1 MSRSLDAHDRL
12 QQLEAIIGAPAG
24 HLGLAEL
31 LTETLRRLRD
41 VMAVDTATVLR
52 YQANG
57 RQLVAFAAA
66 GIEEEVHQG
75 VRVPVGSGFAGKV
88 ALERAPVII
97 DHVDETTVVNSLLW
111 ERGLHSLLGV
121 PMLAGSELV
130 GVLHVGSVPPR
141 QFTDS
146 DVATM
151 QLVAD
156 RLAMAIQVEAL
167 EENRTAT
174 VALQR
179 SLLPSSL
186 PEVAGLAFG
195 ARYVPGA
202 ETGLGG
208 DWYDL
213 FSLPGD
219 RLGVVMGD
227 VSGHGLEAAVIMG
240 RLRSALRAYALD
252 CESPAEVL
260 AKLDRKANHFEHGA
274 MATVAYGIIGPSR
287 DSLTLSLAGHLPP
300 VLALPGEAAGRL
312 VDAPPDPPIGLTI
325 GQPERRTSV
334 VGLPPGAVLA
344 FYTDGLVERRDRP
357 VDTGMHQLEAAV
369 RAAEPE
375 RVCARIMAAM
385 IGNKAAQDDV
395 ALLAIQRRSVPT
407 GS

>member
-1 MSRSLDAHDRL
+1 MSRSLGAHDRL
-12 QQLEAIIGAPAG
+12 RLVETIIGAPAG
-24 HLGLAEL
+24 HLVLAEVL
-31 LTETLRRLRD
+31 VETLQRLRE

-52 YQANG
+52 YQPSA

-75 VRVPVGSGFAGKV
+75 VRIPVGSGFAGRV
-88 ALERAPVII
+88 ALERVPVIL
-97 DHVDETTVVNSLLW
+97 DQVDETTVVNSLLW
-111 ERGLHSLLGV
+111 ERGLHSMLGV
-121 PMLAGSELV
+121 PMIAGSELV
-130 GVLHVGSVPPR
+130 GVLHVGSVEPR
-141 QFTDS
+141 PFGEP

-151 QLVAD
+151 QLLAD
-156 RLAMAIQVEAL
+156 RLATAIQLEAR

-186 PEVAGLAFG
+186 PEVPGLSFG

-213 FSLPGD
+213 FTLPGD
-219 RLGVVMGD
+219 RIGVVMGD
-227 VSGHGLEAAVIMG
+227 VSGHGLDAAVIMG

-274 MATVAYGIIGPSR
+274 MATVAYGIIGPGR
-287 DSLTLSLAGHLPP
+287 EAVTLSLAGHLPP
-300 VLALPGEAAGRL
+300 VLAVPGAAGRL
-312 VDAPPDPPIGLTI
+312 VDVPPDPPIGLTI
-325 GQPERRTSV
+325 GEPERRMTIV
-334 VGLPPGAVLA
+334 DLPPGSVLA

-357 VDTGMHQLEAAV
+357 VDTGMRLLADTVYAG
-369 RAAEPE
+369 EPE
-375 RVCARIMAAM
+375 RLCAQIMAAL
-385 IGNKAAQDDV
+385 IGGRAAQDDV
-395 ALLAIQRRSVPT
+395 ALLTIQRRAVPA
-407 GS
+407 GG

>member
-1 MSRSLDAHDRL
+1 MSRSLDAQNRL
-12 QQLEAIIGAPAG
+12 QQLEAIIGAPAA
-24 HLGLAEL
+24 HLGLAEML
-31 LTETLRRLRD
+31 AETLDRLRE

-52 YQANG
+52 YQPSG

-75 VRVPVGSGFAGKV
+75 VRVPVGSGFAGTV
-88 ALERAPVII
+88 ALQRAPVIL

-111 ERGLHSLLGV
+111 ERGLHSMLGV

-130 GVLHVGSVPPR
+130 GVLHVGSVAHREFGEPE
-141 QFTDS
+141 
-146 DVATM
+146 VATM
-151 QLVAD
+151 QLLAD

-174 VALQR
+174 MALQR

-186 PEVAGLAFG
+186 PDVPGLDFG

-227 VSGHGLEAAVIMG
+227 VSGHGLDAAVIMG

-252 CESPAEVL
+252 SESPAEVL

-274 MATVAYGIIGPSR
+274 MATVAYGIIGPDR
-287 DSLTLSLAGHLPP
+287 EALTLSLAGHLPP
-300 VLALPGEAAGRL
+300 VLAEPGEPGRL
-312 VDAPPDPPIGLTI
+312 VDSPPDPPIGLTI
-325 GQPERRTSV
+325 GVPERRTTMV
-334 VGLPPGAVLA
+334 ELPEDAVLVL
-344 FYTDGLVERRDRP
+344 YTDGLVERRDRP
-357 VDTGMHQLEAAV
+357 VDVGMTQLAETV
-369 RAAEPE
+369 RAGDPE
-375 RVCARIMAAM
+375 RVCAQVMATM
-385 IGNKAAQDDV
+385 IGNRAAQDDV
-395 ALLAIQRRSVPT
+395 AVLAIRRRAVPA
-407 GS
+407 G

>member
-1 MSRSLDAHDRL
+1 MSRSLDAQNRL
-12 QQLEAIIGAPAG
+12 QQLEAILGAPSG
-24 HLGLAEL
+24 HLGLAEVL
-31 LTETLRRLRD
+31 AETLQRLCE

-52 YQANG
+52 YQPSG

-75 VRVPVGSGFAGKV
+75 VRVPVGSGFAGRV
-88 ALERAPVII
+88 ALERVPVIL

-111 ERGLHSLLGV
+111 ERGLHSMLGV
-121 PMLAGSELV
+121 PMIAGSELV
-130 GVLHVGSVPPR
+130 GVLHVGSVALR
-141 QFTDS
+141 QFGEA

-151 QLVAD
+151 QLLAD

-174 VALQR
+174 MALQR
-179 SLLPSSL
+179 SLLPSTL
-186 PEVAGLAFG
+186 PEVSGLTFG

-213 FSLPGD
+213 FTLPGD

-227 VSGHGLEAAVIMG
+227 VSGHGLDAAVIMG

-252 CESPAEVL
+252 SESPAEVL

-274 MATVAYGIIGPSR
+274 MATVAYGIVGPDR
-287 DSLTLSLAGHLPP
+287 EALTLSLAGHLPP
-300 VLALPGEAAGRL
+300 VLAAPGEAGRL

-325 GQPERRTSV
+325 GVPERRTTV
-334 VGLPPGAVLA
+334 VELPEDAVLA

-357 VDTGMHQLEAAV
+357 VDAGMAQLAATV
-369 RAAEPE
+369 RAGDPD
-375 RVCARIMAAM
+375 RVCAQIMAAM
-385 IGNKAAQDDV
+385 IGNRAAQDDV
-395 ALLAIQRRSVPT
+395 ALLAIRRLSVPA

>member
-1 MSRSLDAHDRL
+1 MSRSLDAQNRL
-12 QQLEAIIGAPAG
+12 QQLEAIIGAPAA
-24 HLGLAEL
+24 HLGLAEML
-31 LTETLRRLRD
+31 AETLGRLRE

-52 YQANG
+52 YQPSG

-75 VRVPVGSGFAGKV
+75 VRVPVGSGFAGTV
-88 ALERAPVII
+88 ALRRAPVIL
-97 DHVDETTVVNSLLW
+97 DHVDDTTVVNSLLW
-111 ERGLHSLLGV
+111 ERGLHSMLGV
-121 PMLAGSELV
+121 PMVAGNELV
-130 GVLHVGSVPPR
+130 GVLHVGSVAHREFGEPE
-141 QFTDS
+141 
-146 DVATM
+146 VATM

-174 VALQR
+174 MALQR

-186 PEVAGLAFG
+186 PEVPGLDFG

-227 VSGHGLEAAVIMG
+227 VSGHGLDAAVIMG

-274 MATVAYGIIGPSR
+274 MATVAYGIIGPDR
-287 DSLTLSLAGHLPP
+287 EVLTLSLAGHLPP
-300 VLALPGEAAGRL
+300 VLAEPGEPARL
-312 VDAPPDPPIGLTI
+312 VDSPPDPPIGLTI
-325 GQPERRTSV
+325 GVPERRTTV
-334 VGLPPGAVLA
+334 VNLAEDAVLV

-357 VDTGMHQLEAAV
+357 VDIGMQELVATV
-369 RAAEPE
+369 RAGDPE
-375 RVCARIMAAM
+375 RICAQVMAAM
-385 IGNKAAQDDV
+385 IGSRPAQDDV
-395 ALLAIQRRSVPT
+395 ALLAIGRRAVPA

>member
-12 QQLEAIIGAPAG
+12 QQLETIIGAPAG
-24 HLGLAEL
+24 HLGLPEL
-31 LTETLRRLRD
+31 LTETLQRLRG

-52 YQANG
+52 YQPSG

-75 VRVPVGSGFAGKV
+75 VRVPVGSGFAGRV

-111 ERGLHSLLGV
+111 ERGLHSMLGV

-130 GVLHVGSVPPR
+130 GVLHVGSVTSR
-141 QFTDS
+141 QFS
-146 DVATM
+146 EAEVGTM
-151 QLVAD
+151 QLLAD

-174 VALQR
+174 MALQR
-179 SLLPSSL
+179 SLLPSNL
-186 PEVAGLAFG
+186 PEVTGLAFG

-213 FSLPGD
+213 FLLPGD

-274 MATVAYGIIGPSR
+274 MATVAYGIVDPGR
-287 DSLTLSLAGHLPP
+287 EAMNLSLAGHLPP
-300 VLALPGEAAGRL
+300 VLAEPGEPGHL

-325 GQPERRTSV
+325 GQPQRRTTVIPLS
-334 VGLPPGAVLA
+334 PGSVLA
-344 FYTDGLVERRDRP
+344 LYTDGLVERRDRP
-357 VDTGMHQLEAAV
+357 VDTGMQLLAETM
-369 RAAEPE
+369 RAGEPE
-375 RVCARIMAAM
+375 RICAKVMAAM
-385 IGNKAAQDDV
+385 IGSQAAQDDV
-395 ALLAIQRRSVPT
+395 ALLAIQRLAVPAED
-407 GS
+407 

>member
-1 MSRSLDAHDRL
+1 MSRSLDAQNRL
-12 QQLEAIIGAPAG
+12 QQLEAILGAPAA
-24 HLGLAEL
+24 HLGLAEML
-31 LTETLRRLRD
+31 AETLQRLRE
-41 VMAVDTATVLR
+41 VMDVDTATVLR
-52 YQANG
+52 YQPSG

-75 VRVPVGSGFAGKV
+75 VRVPVGSGFAGTV
-88 ALERAPVII
+88 ALQRAPVIL

-111 ERGLHSLLGV
+111 ERGLHSMLGV

-130 GVLHVGSVPPR
+130 GVLHVGSVTPR
-141 QFTDS
+141 AFGEPE
-146 DVATM
+146 VATM
-151 QLVAD
+151 QLLAD

-174 VALQR
+174 MALQR

-186 PEVAGLAFG
+186 PDVPGLDFG

-227 VSGHGLEAAVIMG
+227 VSGHGLDAAVIMG

-252 CESPAEVL
+252 SESPAEVL

-274 MATVAYGIIGPSR
+274 MATVAYGIIGPDR
-287 DSLTLSLAGHLPP
+287 EALTLSLAGHLPP
-300 VLALPGEAAGRL
+300 VLAEPGEPGRL
-312 VDAPPDPPIGLTI
+312 VDSPPDPPIGLTI
-325 GQPERRTSV
+325 GMPERRTTV
-334 VGLPPGAVLA
+334 VELPEDAVLVL
-344 FYTDGLVERRDRP
+344 YTDGLVERRDRP
-357 VDTGMHQLEAAV
+357 VDVGMTQLAETV
-369 RAAEPE
+369 RAGDPE
-375 RVCARIMAAM
+375 RVCAQVMATM
-385 IGNKAAQDDV
+385 IGNRAAQDDV
-395 ALLAIQRRSVPT
+395 AVLAIRRRAVPA
-407 GS
+407 G

>member
-1 MSRSLDAHDRL
+1 MSRSLDAEDRL
-12 QQLEAIIGAPAG
+12 KLLETIIGTPAE
-24 HLGLAEL
+24 HLGLAAL
-31 LTETLRRLRD
+31 LAETLQRLRD
-41 VMAVDTATVLR
+41 GMAVDTATVLR
-52 YQANG
+52 YQASG
-57 RQLVAFAAA
+57 GQLVAFAAA

-75 VRVPVGSGFAGKV
+75 VRVPVGSGFAGRV

-130 GVLHVGSVPPR
+130 GVLHVGSVAPR
-141 QFTDS
+141 QFVDS
-146 DVATM
+146 EVATM

-186 PEVAGLAFG
+186 PEVPGLAFG

-227 VSGHGLEAAVIMG
+227 VSGPGPDAAVIMG
-240 RLRSALRAYALD
+240 RLRRAPRAHAPARG
-252 CESPAEVL
+252 SPAGGV
-260 AKLDRKANHFEHGA
+260 AQPGPKA
-274 MATVAYGIIGPSR
+274 
-287 DSLTLSLAGHLPP
+287 
-300 VLALPGEAAGRL
+300 
-312 VDAPPDPPIGLTI
+312 
-325 GQPERRTSV
+325 
-334 VGLPPGAVLA
+334 
-344 FYTDGLVERRDRP
+344 
-357 VDTGMHQLEAAV
+357 
-369 RAAEPE
+369 
-375 RVCARIMAAM
+375 
-385 IGNKAAQDDV
+385 
-395 ALLAIQRRSVPT
+395 
-407 GS
+407 

>member
-12 QQLEAIIGAPAG
+12 QQLEAILGAPAA
-24 HLGLAEL
+24 HLGLAEML
-31 LTETLRRLRD
+31 AETLQRLRE

-52 YQANG
+52 YQHSG
-57 RQLVAFAAA
+57 RQLAAFAAA

-75 VRVPVGSGFAGKV
+75 VRVPVGSGFAGRV

-97 DHVDETTVVNSLLW
+97 DHVDDTTVVNSLLW
-111 ERGLHSLLGV
+111 ERGLHSMLGV
-121 PMLAGSELV
+121 PMIAGTELV
-130 GVLHVGSVPPR
+130 GVLHIGSVAPR
-141 QFTDS
+141 EFGEAE
-146 DVATM
+146 VATM

-156 RLAMAIQVEAL
+156 RLALAVQMEAL

-174 VALQR
+174 MALQR

-186 PEVAGLAFG
+186 PDVPGLAFG

-219 RLGVVMGD
+219 RLGIVMGD
-227 VSGHGLEAAVIMG
+227 VSGHGLDAAVIMG

-274 MATVAYGIIGPSR
+274 MATVAYGIIGPDR
-287 DSLTLSLAGHLPP
+287 EALTLSLAGHLPP
-300 VLALPGEAAGRL
+300 VLARPGEAGQL

-325 GQPERRTSV
+325 GVPERRTTV
-334 VGLPPGAVLA
+334 VGLPEDAVLV

-357 VDTGMHQLEAAV
+357 VDVGMRQLAAAT
-369 RAAEPE
+369 RAGDPE
-375 RVCARIMAAM
+375 RVCAQVMAAM
-385 IGNKAAQDDV
+385 IGNRAAQDDV
-395 ALLAIQRRSVPT
+395 AVLAIRRRAVPA
-407 GS
+407 G

>member
-1 MSRSLDAHDRL
+1 MSRSLDAQNRL
-12 QQLEAIIGAPAG
+12 QQLEAIIGAPAA
-24 HLGLAEL
+24 HLGLAEML
-31 LTETLRRLRD
+31 AETLDRLRE

-52 YQANG
+52 YQPSG

-75 VRVPVGSGFAGKV
+75 VRVPVGSGFAGTV
-88 ALERAPVII
+88 ALQRAPVIL

-111 ERGLHSLLGV
+111 ERGLHSMLGV

-130 GVLHVGSVPPR
+130 GVLHVGSVAHREFGEPE
-141 QFTDS
+141 
-146 DVATM
+146 VATM
-151 QLVAD
+151 QLLAD

-174 VALQR
+174 MALQR

-186 PEVAGLAFG
+186 PDVPGLDFG

-227 VSGHGLEAAVIMG
+227 VSGHGLDAAVIMG

-252 CESPAEVL
+252 SESPAEVL

-274 MATVAYGIIGPSR
+274 MATVAYGIIGPDR
-287 DSLTLSLAGHLPP
+287 EALTLSLAGHLPP
-300 VLALPGEAAGRL
+300 VLAEPGAPGRL
-312 VDAPPDPPIGLTI
+312 VDSPPDPPIGLTI
-325 GQPERRTSV
+325 GVPERRTTV
-334 VGLPPGAVLA
+334 VELPEDAVLV

-357 VDTGMHQLEAAV
+357 VDVGMTQLAESL
-369 RAAEPE
+369 RAGDPE
-375 RVCARIMAAM
+375 RVCAQVMATM
-385 IGNKAAQDDV
+385 IGNRAAQDDV
-395 ALLAIQRRSVPT
+395 AVLAIRRRAVPA
-407 GS
+407 G

>member
-1 MSRSLDAHDRL
+1 MSRSLDAHDQL
-12 QQLEAIIGAPAG
+12 QQLETIIGPPAD
-24 HLGLAEL
+24 HLGLTEL

-41 VMAVDTATVLR
+41 ALEVDTATVLR

-57 RQLVAFAAA
+57 RQLVAYAAA

-75 VRVPVGSGFAGKV
+75 VRVPIGSGFAGRV

-130 GVLHVGSVPPR
+130 GVLHVGSVAPR
-141 QFTDS
+141 QFVDS
-146 DVATM
+146 EVATM

-186 PEVAGLAFG
+186 PEVPGLAFG

-287 DSLTLSLAGHLPP
+287 EALTLSLAGHLPP
-300 VLALPGEAAGRL
+300 VLAMPGEEAGRL
-312 VDAPPDPPIGLTI
+312 LDVPPDPPIGLTI
-325 GQPERRTSV
+325 GRPERRTSV
-334 VGLPPGAVLA
+334 VELPPGAVLA

-369 RAAEPE
+369 RAGEPE
-375 RVCARIMAAM
+375 RACARIMAAM
-385 IGNKAAQDDV
+385 IGNRAAQDDV
-395 ALLAIQRRSVPT
+395 ALLAIQRRTVPT

>member
-1 MSRSLDAHDRL
+1 MSRRLDAHDRL
-12 QQLEAIIGAPAG
+12 QQLETIIGVPAE

-31 LTETLRRLRD
+31 LAETLQRLRA

-52 YQANG
+52 YQPSG

-75 VRVPVGSGFAGKV
+75 VRVPVGSGFAGRV
-88 ALERAPVII
+88 ALERAPVIL

-111 ERGLHSLLGV
+111 ERGLHSMLGV
-121 PMLAGSELV
+121 PMVAGPDLV
-130 GVLHVGSVPPR
+130 GVLHVGSVAHR
-141 QFTDS
+141 QFTDAE
-146 DVATM
+146 VATM
-151 QLVAD
+151 QLLAD

-174 VALQR
+174 MALQR

-186 PEVAGLAFG
+186 PVVPGLDFG

-213 FSLPGD
+213 FVLPGD

-252 CESPAEVL
+252 CENPADVL

-274 MATVAYGIIGPSR
+274 MATVAYGIVGPDR
-287 DSLTLSLAGHLPP
+287 ETMALSLAGHLPP
-300 VLALPGEAAGRL
+300 VQAEPGGPGRL
-312 VDAPPDPPIGLTI
+312 LDVPPDPPIGLTI
-325 GQPERRTSV
+325 GRPQRRTTAV
-334 VGLPPGAVLA
+334 DLTPGGVLA

-357 VDTGMHQLEAAV
+357 VDTGMNQLANV
-369 RAAEPE
+369 LRAGDPE
-375 RVCARIMAAM
+375 RICAQVMATM
-385 IGNKAAQDDV
+385 IGNRPAQDDV
-395 ALLAIQRRSVPT
+395 ALLAIRRQVVPA
-407 GS
+407 GD

>member
-12 QQLEAIIGAPAG
+12 QQLETIIGVPAE

-31 LTETLRRLRD
+31 LAETLHRLRE
-41 VMAVDTATVLR
+41 VMEVDTATVLR
-52 YQANG
+52 YQPSG

-75 VRVPVGSGFAGKV
+75 VRVPVGSGFAGRV
-88 ALERAPVII
+88 ALERAPVVL

-111 ERGLHSLLGV
+111 ERGLHSMLGV
-121 PMLAGSELV
+121 PMVAATELV
-130 GVLHVGSVPPR
+130 GVLHVGSVAPR
-141 QFTDS
+141 QFTEAE
-146 DVATM
+146 VGTM
-151 QLVAD
+151 QLLAD
-156 RLAMAIQVEAL
+156 RLAMAVQVEAL

-174 VALQR
+174 MALQR
-179 SLLPSSL
+179 SLLPNSL
-186 PEVAGLAFG
+186 PDLPGLAFG

-219 RLGVVMGD
+219 RVGVVMGD

-252 CESPAEVL
+252 CDDPADVL

-274 MATVAYGIIGPSR
+274 MATVSYGIIGPDR
-287 DSLTLSLAGHLPP
+287 ETMALSLAGHLPP
-300 VLALPGEAAGRL
+300 VQADPDGAGRL
-312 VDAPPDPPIGLTI
+312 LDVPPDPPIGLTI
-325 GQPERRTSV
+325 GRPRRRTTE
-334 VGLPPGAVLA
+334 VGLTPDGVLA

-357 VDTGMHQLEAAV
+357 VDAGMEQLA
-369 RAAEPE
+369 RALRAGDPD
-375 RVCARIMAAM
+375 RVCAQVMAAM
-385 IGNKAAQDDV
+385 IGNRPAQDDV
-395 ALLAIQRRSVPT
+395 ALLAIRRLAGPV
-407 GS
+407 G

>member
-1 MSRSLDAHDRL
+1 MSRSLDAQNRL

-24 HLGLAEL
+24 HLGLAEML
-31 LTETLRRLRD
+31 AMTLQRLRE

-52 YQANG
+52 YQPSG

-75 VRVPVGSGFAGKV
+75 VRVPVGSGFAGRV
-88 ALERAPVII
+88 ALDRAPVIL

-121 PMLAGSELV
+121 PMVAGNELV
-130 GVLHVGSVPPR
+130 GVLHIGSVAPR
-141 QFTDS
+141 QFGAS
-146 DVATM
+146 EVATM
-151 QLVAD
+151 QLLAD
-156 RLAMAIQVEAL
+156 RLAMAIQMEAL

-174 VALQR
+174 MALQR

-186 PEVAGLAFG
+186 PVVPGLDFG

-213 FSLPGD
+213 FTLPGD

-227 VSGHGLEAAVIMG
+227 VSGHGLDAAVIMG

-274 MATVAYGIIGPSR
+274 MATVAYGIIGPDR
-287 DSLTLSLAGHLPP
+287 ETLTLSLAGHLPP
-300 VLALPGEAAGRL
+300 VLALAGEAGRL
-312 VDAPPDPPIGLTI
+312 IDAPPDPPIGLTI
-325 GQPERRTSV
+325 GEPERRTTV
-334 VGLPPGAVLA
+334 LELPSDGVLVL
-344 FYTDGLVERRDRP
+344 YTDGLVERRDRP
-357 VDTGMHQLEAAV
+357 VDVGMHQLAQAV
-369 RAAEPE
+369 RAGDPE
-375 RVCARIMAAM
+375 RVCARVMAVM
-385 IGNKAAQDDV
+385 IGNRPAQDDV
-395 ALLAIQRRSVPT
+395 AVLAIRRGAVPA
-407 GS
+407 GGY

>member
-1 MSRSLDAHDRL
+1 MSRSLDAQNRL
-12 QQLEAIIGAPAG
+12 QQLEAIIGAPAE
-24 HLGLAEL
+24 HLGLTEL

-41 VMAVDTATVLR
+41 AMAVDTATVLR

-57 RQLVAFAAA
+57 RQLVATAAA

-75 VRVPVGSGFAGKV
+75 VRVPVGSGFAGRV
-88 ALERAPVII
+88 ALERAPVIL
-97 DHVDETTVVNSLLW
+97 DHVDESTVVNSLLW
-111 ERGLHSLLGV
+111 ERGLRSMLGV
-121 PMLAGSELV
+121 PMVAGNELV
-130 GVLHVGSVPPR
+130 GVLHVGSVVPR
-141 QFTDS
+141 QFGEPE
-146 DVATM
+146 VATM
-151 QLVAD
+151 QLLAD

-174 VALQR
+174 MALQR

-186 PEVAGLAFG
+186 PEVPGLDFG

-227 VSGHGLEAAVIMG
+227 VSGHGLDAAVIMG

-274 MATVAYGIIGPSR
+274 MATVAYGIIGPAR
-287 DSLTLSLAGHLPP
+287 EALTLSLAGHLPP
-300 VLALPGEAAGRL
+300 VLALPGEAGRL
-312 VDAPPDPPIGLTI
+312 VEAPPDPPIGLTI
-325 GQPERRTSV
+325 GEPERRTTV
-334 VGLPPGAVLA
+334 IDLPPEGVLVL
-344 FYTDGLVERRDRP
+344 YTDGLVERRDRP
-357 VDTGMHQLEAAV
+357 VDIGMRQLAEAV
-369 RAAEPE
+369 RAGEPE
-375 RVCARIMAAM
+375 RVCARIMATM
-385 IGNKAAQDDV
+385 IGHRAAQDDV
-395 ALLAIQRRSVPT
+395 ALLALRRRSVPA

>member
-12 QQLEAIIGAPAG
+12 QQLEKIIGTPAE
-24 HLGLAEL
+24 HLGLTEL
-31 LTETLRRLRD
+31 LTETLRRLREA
-41 VMAVDTATVLR
+41 MGVDTATVLR

-75 VRVPVGSGFAGKV
+75 VQVPMGSGFAGRV
-88 ALERAPVII
+88 ALERAPVIL
-97 DHVDETTVVNSLLW
+97 DHVDESTVVNSLLW
-111 ERGLHSLLGV
+111 ERGLRSMLGV
-121 PMLAGSELV
+121 PMIAGNELV
-130 GVLHVGSVPPR
+130 GVLHIGSVTTR
-141 QFTDS
+141 QFGEPE
-146 DVATM
+146 VATM
-151 QLVAD
+151 QLLAD
-156 RLAMAIQVEAL
+156 RLAMAVQVEAL

-174 VALQR
+174 MALQR

-186 PEVAGLAFG
+186 PEVPGLAFG

-213 FSLPGD
+213 FALPGD

-227 VSGHGLEAAVIMG
+227 VSGHGLDAAVIMG

-287 DSLTLSLAGHLPP
+287 EALTLSLAGHLPP
-300 VLALPGEAAGRL
+300 VLALPGEAGRL

-325 GQPERRTSV
+325 GVPERRTTV
-334 VGLPPGAVLA
+334 VGLPPEGVLV
-344 FYTDGLVERRDRP
+344 FYTDGLVERRDQP
-357 VDTGMHQLEAAV
+357 VDVGMDLLAATV
-369 RAAEPE
+369 RAGEPE
-375 RVCARIMAAM
+375 RVCAQTMAAM
-385 IGNKAAQDDV
+385 IGSRAAQDDV
-395 ALLAIQRRSVPT
+395 ALLAIQRRSVPA
-407 GS
+407 GG

>member
-1 MSRSLDAHDRL
+1 MSRSLDAQNRL
-12 QQLEAIIGAPAG
+12 QQLEAIIGAPAA

-31 LTETLRRLRD
+31 LAETLQRLRE

-52 YQANG
+52 YQPSG

-75 VRVPVGSGFAGKV
+75 VRVPIGSGFAGTV
-88 ALERAPVII
+88 ALQRAPVIL

-111 ERGLHSLLGV
+111 ERGLHSMLGV

-130 GVLHVGSVPPR
+130 GVLHVGSVTPR
-141 QFTDS
+141 VFGEP

-151 QLVAD
+151 QLLAD

-174 VALQR
+174 MALQR

-186 PEVAGLAFG
+186 PDVPGLDFG

-252 CESPAEVL
+252 SESPAEVL

-274 MATVAYGIIGPSR
+274 MATVAYGIIGPHR
-287 DSLTLSLAGHLPP
+287 EALTLSLAGHLPP
-300 VLALPGEAAGRL
+300 VLAEPGEPGRL
-312 VDAPPDPPIGLTI
+312 VESPPDPPIGLTI
-325 GQPERRTSV
+325 GVPERRTTV
-334 VGLPPGAVLA
+334 VELPEEAVLV

-357 VDTGMHQLEAAV
+357 VDVGMAQLAATV
-369 RAAEPE
+369 RAADPE
-375 RVCARIMAAM
+375 RVCAQVMAAM
-385 IGNKAAQDDV
+385 IGSRPAQDDV
-395 ALLAIQRRSVPT
+395 AVLALRRRAVPA

>member
-1 MSRSLDAHDRL
+1 MSRSLDAEDRL
-12 QQLEAIIGAPAG
+12 KQLETIIGTPAE

-31 LTETLRRLRD
+31 LAETLQRLRD
-41 VMAVDTATVLR
+41 VMEVDTATVLR
-52 YQANG
+52 YQPSG

-75 VRVPVGSGFAGKV
+75 VRVPVGSGFAGRV
-88 ALERAPVII
+88 ALERTPVVL

-121 PMLAGSELV
+121 PMLAGIDLV
-130 GVLHVGSVPPR
+130 GVLHVGSVAPR
-141 QFTDS
+141 AFTEADIG
-146 DVATM
+146 TL
-151 QLVAD
+151 QLLAD
-156 RLAMAIQVEAL
+156 RLATAIQAEAL

-174 VALQR
+174 MALQR
-179 SLLPSSL
+179 SLLPASL
-186 PEVAGLAFG
+186 PEVPGLAFG

-213 FSLPGD
+213 FVLPGD

-252 CESPAEVL
+252 CENPAEVL

-274 MATVAYGIIGPSR
+274 MATVAYGIVEPSR
-287 DSLTLSLAGHLPP
+287 DTMALSLAGHLPP
-300 VLALPGEAAGRL
+300 VQAGPDGPGRL
-312 VDAPPDPPIGLTI
+312 LDVPPDPPIGLTI
-325 GQPERRTSV
+325 GQPRRRTTV
-334 VGLPPGAVLA
+334 VGLTPGSVLA

-357 VDTGMHQLEAAV
+357 VDAGMRQLAAAL
-369 RAAEPE
+369 RDGDPE
-375 RVCARIMAAM
+375 RVCAQVMAAM
-385 IGNKAAQDDV
+385 IGDRAAQDDV
-395 ALLAIQRRSVPT
+395 ALLAIRRQVPA
-407 GS
+407 GG

>member
-12 QQLEAIIGAPAG
+12 QQLETIIGSPAE
-24 HLGLAEL
+24 HLGLTEL

-52 YQANG
+52 YQSNG
-57 RQLVAFAAA
+57 RQLVATAAA

-75 VRVPVGSGFAGKV
+75 VRVPVGSGFAGRV
-88 ALERAPVII
+88 ALERAPVIL

-111 ERGLHSLLGV
+111 ERGLRSMLGV
-121 PMLAGSELV
+121 PMMAGSDLV
-130 GVLHVGSVPPR
+130 GVLHVGSVAR
-141 QFTDS
+141 REFGES
-146 DVATM
+146 EVATM
-151 QLVAD
+151 QLLAD
-156 RLAMAIQVEAL
+156 RLAMVIQVEAL

-174 VALQR
+174 MALQR

-186 PEVAGLAFG
+186 PEVPGLSFG

-227 VSGHGLEAAVIMG
+227 VSGHGLDAAVIMG

-274 MATVAYGIIGPSR
+274 MATVAYGIIGPDR
-287 DSLTLSLAGHLPP
+287 EALTLSLAGHLPP
-300 VLALPGEAAGRL
+300 VLALPGEVGRL
-312 VDAPPDPPIGLTI
+312 VDSPPDPPIGLTI
-325 GQPERRTSV
+325 GVPERRTTV
-334 VGLPPGAVLA
+334 VELPSDGVLV

-357 VDTGMHQLEAAV
+357 VDVGMEQLAQTV
-369 RAAEPE
+369 RAGDPE
-375 RVCARIMAAM
+375 RVCAQVMAAM
-385 IGNKAAQDDV
+385 IGNRPAQDDV
-395 ALLAIQRRSVPT
+395 AVLAIRRRGVPA
-407 GS
+407 GG

>member
-1 MSRSLDAHDRL
+1 MSRSLDAQNRL
-12 QQLEAIIGAPAG
+12 QQLEAILGAPAA

-31 LTETLRRLRD
+31 LAETLQRLRE
-41 VMAVDTATVLR
+41 VMEVDTATVLR
-52 YQANG
+52 YQHSG

-75 VRVPVGSGFAGKV
+75 VRVPVGSGFAGRV
-88 ALERAPVII
+88 ALERAPVIL
-97 DHVDETTVVNSLLW
+97 DHVDETNVVNSLLW
-111 ERGLHSLLGV
+111 ERGLHSMLGV

-130 GVLHVGSVPPR
+130 GVLHIGSEELR
-141 QFTDS
+141 QFGEPE
-146 DVATM
+146 VATM

-156 RLAMAIQVEAL
+156 RLAMAIQLEAQ

-174 VALQR
+174 MALQR

-186 PEVAGLAFG
+186 PEVSGLDFG

-227 VSGHGLEAAVIMG
+227 VSGHGLDAAVIMG

-252 CESPAEVL
+252 SESPAEVL

-274 MATVAYGIIGPSR
+274 MATVAYGIIGPDR
-287 DSLTLSLAGHLPP
+287 EALTLSLAGHLPP
-300 VLALPGEAAGRL
+300 VFAGPGEAGRL
-312 VDAPPDPPIGLTI
+312 VDSPPDPPIGLTI
-325 GQPERRTSV
+325 GVPERRTTV
-334 VGLPPGAVLA
+334 IELPEDAVLV

-357 VDTGMHQLEAAV
+357 VDVGMQQLADTL
-369 RAAEPE
+369 RAGDPE
-375 RVCARIMAAM
+375 RVCAQVMAAM
-385 IGNKAAQDDV
+385 IGNRPAQDDV
-395 ALLAIQRRSVPT
+395 AVLAIRRHGVPA
-407 GS
+407 GA

>member
-12 QQLEAIIGAPAG
+12 QQLETIIGAPAE
-24 HLGLAEL
+24 HLGLTEL

-41 VMAVDTATVLR
+41 AMEVDTATVLR

-57 RQLVAFAAA
+57 RQLVAYAAA

-130 GVLHVGSVPPR
+130 GVLHVGSVAPR
-141 QFTDS
+141 QFGES
-146 DVATM
+146 EVATM

-174 VALQR
+174 MALQR

-186 PEVAGLAFG
+186 PEVHGLAFG

-219 RLGVVMGD
+219 RLGIVMGD

-287 DSLTLSLAGHLPP
+287 EALTLSLAGHLPP
-300 VLALPGEAAGRL
+300 VLAVPGEEAGRL
-312 VDAPPDPPIGLTI
+312 VDVAPDPPIGLTI
-325 GQPERRTSV
+325 GRPDRRTSV

-357 VDTGMHQLEAAV
+357 VDSGMHQLEAAV
-369 RAAEPE
+369 RPGEPE
-375 RVCARIMAAM
+375 RVCARIMAVM
-385 IGNKAAQDDV
+385 IGNRAAQDDV
-395 ALLAIQRRSVPT
+395 ALLAIQRRTVPT
-407 GS
+407 GT